1 MKKQLKKRTMESKKI
16 DWFIQCPECKV
27 EIQGSSEGHAIANL
41 RLHYNSKH
49 PEKKFEKEVSAG
61 I

>member
-1 MKKQLKKRTMESKKI
+1 MKQIKKRTESYKGIK
-16 DWFIQCPECKV
+16 WFIECPVCKN

-49 PEKKFEKEVSAG
+49 PDKKFEKEVSAG